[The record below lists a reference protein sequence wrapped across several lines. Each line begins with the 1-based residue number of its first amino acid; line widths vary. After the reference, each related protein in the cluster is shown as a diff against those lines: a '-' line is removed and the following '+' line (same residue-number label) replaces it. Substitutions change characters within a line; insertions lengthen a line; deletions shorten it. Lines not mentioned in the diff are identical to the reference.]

1 MPLAIPFEAATPTPA
16 VPRAMTFPMDRIALA
31 DLPRSASSPLFD
43 RLRPALSRVNLRAP
57 LPREAARWHTHTIGG
72 RPRRFAQP
80 VTFTPYAA
88 VQPCSARC
96 SFCSENLRK
105 ADGGTPASRL
115 RPAPA
120 YFDGLSRALR
130 ALRGVPLSWSLSG
143 LETSDDADWMLRL
156 LGTLAAGESG
166 GPVVEDR
173 VLYTN
178 GAGFAAPRG
187 EVLRRALQDF
197 GLSWLELSR
206 HHHDGAVNQAIMRFR
221 PGLAIGNQ
229 AVFERTARQ
238 LADAVALRLVCILQR
253 SGVAQPQDVAAYL
266 AWARRCGAGTVV
278 FREFSRLG
286 GGYRDNA
293 TARYLH
299 AERVSMDDLLAACLD
314 DPALS
319 REWTIESL
327 TEGYYFWNLRLRTA
341 SGLAVVFESADYG
354 AMHERHASGDIYK
367 LVYFPDGQL
376 CAGWEPGRDVLL
388 DTRIGQAQNP

>member
-1 MPLAIPFEAATPTPA
+1 MTSPVDRFA
-16 VPRAMTFPMDRIALA
+16 VA
-31 DLPRSASSPLFD
+31 DLPRSASSPLFE
-43 RLRPALSRVNLRAP
+43 RLRPALGQVNLRAP
-57 LPREAARWHTHTIGG
+57 LPREAARWHTHAIGG
-72 RPRRFAQP
+72 RQRRFAQP

-96 SFCSENLRK
+96 SFCSENLRQ

-115 RPAPA
+115 RPAPT
-120 YFDGLSRALR
+120 YFEGLSRALR

-143 LETSDDADWMLRL
+143 LETSDDADWMLQL

-206 HHHDGAVNQAIMRFR
+206 HHHEGAVNQAIMRFR
-221 PGLAIGNQ
+221 PEVAIGDQ
-229 AVFERTARQ
+229 AVFERTARH
-238 LADAVALRLVCILQR
+238 LADAVPLRLVCILQR
-253 SGVAQPQDVAAYL
+253 SGVALPQDVTAYL

-278 FREFSRLG
+278 FREFSRLD

-314 DPALS
+314 DPDFS

-354 AMHERHASGDIYK
+354 AMHERHATGDIYK

-388 DTRIGQAQNP
+388 DTRIGQAKNP